1 MLILTRRTNQVINI
15 HTSDGVIQ
23 VHLIECNHQA
33 RLGFVAPDNVTIMRS
48 EIDMPQENESH
59 SRARIDLAPPQ
70 RKTIFSLLRELFTRG
85 STGCQ

>member
-1 MLILTRRTNQVINI
+1 MLILTRRANQVINI

-33 RLGFVAPDNVTIMRS
+33 RLGLVAPDNVTIMRS
-48 EIDMPQENESH
+48 EIDTLQENERH

-85 STGCQ
+85 STGRQ